1 MLNVTDTMP
10 NQIKRTLNLMSS
22 IEFQSIKFLLSRLN
36 AAFVSEWMPIYI
48 AIADYVYT
56 LYQLRKATDLIM

>member
-10 NQIKRTLNLMSS
+10 NQMKRTLKFMSP
-22 IEFQSIKFLLSRLN
+22 IKKLKFLLAGLN
-36 AAFVSEWMPIYI
+36 AAFVSEWTPIYM